1 MKVLSIPA
9 LEPQKTVI
17 LFILINDF
25 QFVFRCNL
33 LFIRL
38 NLTLKNN
45 LFYVNA
51 NFKNFSIHYAFI
63 HHGIVIF

>member
-25 QFVFRCNL
+25 QFVSLQFAVY
-33 LFIRL
+33 RL
-38 NLTLKNN
+38 NLTLKND
-45 LFYVNA
+45 LLYVNA
-51 NFKNFSIHYAFI
+51 NFKNFFNPLDAFI